1 VFLLKE
7 LLARLIAGTGLFPD
21 LKDGLWLFID
31 RDTLADDNAEHFY
44 SFLENR
50 GHPAPRHFVVSATSP
65 DWERL
70 RRRRFRLIK
79 YGSLRMHIACLRSSH
94 LFSSQADA
102 YVARMATL
110 AKKRNTAARYIFL
123 QHGILHHN
131 LSNWLNK
138 RPIDLMVTST
148 RAERDA
154 VRDCSSGYRLPPDAV
169 LLTGLPRHDTLNQKA
184 AAQRNKDRIILM
196 PTWRKYLSSSP
207 NRTPALQGLHKDSR
221 DAYFQ
226 RWSALLSSP
235 DLHAVAERLRCR
247 VVLVQHPRMQAGEDA
262 LGKFQHVEIFR
273 WANEG
278 GIQNLLC
285 RCAIAVTDYSSIAFD
300 AALAGADVVYYH
312 FDTAAFFSG
321 AHSCRPGFFDYQRDG
336 LGPVCL
342 NEQQVIVALEQILR
356 RGTGNHQ
363 LFEERKRNFF
373 TYRDAGNCERLLAKL
388 ATDTGKPT

>member
-1 VFLLKE
+1 LIRFKE
-7 LLARLIAGTGLFPD
+7 LAARLLAGTALFPD
-21 LKDGLWLFID
+21 LQQGLWLFID
-31 RDTLADDNAEHFY
+31 RDTAADDNAEHFY
-44 SFLENR
+44 AFLEDR
-50 GHPAPRHFVVSATSP
+50 GHPTPRHFVISATSP
-65 DWERL
+65 DYERL

-79 YGSLRMHIACLRSSH
+79 YGSLRTHIACLRSSH
-94 LFSSQADA
+94 IFSSQADA
-102 YVARMATL
+102 YVARMAAL
-110 AKKRNTAARYIFL
+110 AKKRNIAARYVFL

-131 LSNWLNK
+131 LSEWLNR

-154 VRDCSSGYRLPPDAV
+154 IRDRSSGYRLPPDAV
-169 LLTGLPRHDTLNQKA
+169 LLTGLPRHDTLIRKA

-196 PTWRKYLSSSP
+196 PTWRKYLSSSA
-207 NRTPALQGLHKDSR
+207 NRTPALQSLHKDSR

-235 DLHAVAERLRCR
+235 ALHAVAERLGCR

-262 LGKFQHVEIFR
+262 LGKFQHVELFH

-300 AALAGADVVYYH
+300 AALAGADVVYYQ
-312 FDTAAFFSG
+312 FDTAAFFS

-342 NEQQVIVALEQILR
+342 DEQQVIAALEQISR
-356 RGTGNHQ
+356 RGTGNDR
-363 LFEERKRNFF
+363 LFEERKKNFF
-373 TYRDAGNCERLLAKL
+373 TYRDLGNCNRLLAKL
-388 ATDTGKPT
+388 ATDTFKPT